1 MARIGLAFRAFFRAL
16 KDPGFAEQL
25 GPLLEGRALPPPSAA
40 APKPEAKAPEKKEPS
55 RSDALSLLAMLQR
68 DARFVDFV
76 QESLTGYSDAQIG
89 AAVRDVHRDC
99 GTVIERAFGLRPIV
113 AQEEGMPLEITA
125 EQFDPAPVRFTGKGP
140 VSPPFR
146 GSLSHHGWEAER
158 CLLPEWTGDERA
170 ARVIAQAVVEL
181 T

>member
-1 MARIGLAFRAFFRAL
+1 VARIGLAFRAFFRTL
-16 KDPGFAEQL
+16 KDAGFAEQL
-25 GPLLEGRALPPPSAA
+25 APLLEGQVVPPPAA
-40 APKPEAKAPEKKEPS
+40 LPKPETKTPEKKKPT

-68 DARFVDFV
+68 EARFVDFV
-76 QESLTGYSDAQIG
+76 QESLAGYSDAQIG

-99 GTVIERAFGLRPIV
+99 GTVITRAFGLRPIV
-113 AQEEGMPLEITA
+113 AQEEATAVEIA
-125 EQFDPAPVRFTGKGP
+125 ADQFDAAKFRFTGKVP
-140 VSPPFR
+140 TRPPFR

-158 CLLPEWTGDERA
+158 CLLPDWNGDERA

>member
-1 MARIGLAFRAFFRAL
+1 VARIGLAFRAFFRTL
-16 KDPGFAEQL
+16 KDAGFAERL
-25 GPLLEGRALPPPSAA
+25 VPLLEVGERPLPVAL
-40 APKPEAKAPEKKEPS
+40 PKPEAKAPEKKKPS
-55 RSDALSLLAMLQR
+55 RSDALSLLAILQR
-68 DARFVDFV
+68 EARFVDFV
-76 QESLTGYSDAQIG
+76 KESLTSYSDAQIG

-113 AQEEGMPLEITA
+113 AQEEGAPVEIA
-125 EQFDPAPVRFTGKGP
+125 GEQFDAARYRFTGKVP
-140 VSPPFR
+140 TNPPFR

-158 CLLPEWTGDERA
+158 CLLPDWTGNEHA